1 MSDTKDCIIEVGEV
15 SSPAINEK
23 PTAKGNLT
31 APNRLAKASSFIS
44 EWTPFGLVASY
55 YVFSVCLYM
64 YCSNGLI
71 AIFWFIYMCTNF
83 YIAGTTVLEAFF
95 SITPCREA
103 RAIVTQAQEKSWL
116 FPTAHNKL
124 PILDLIIV
132 AYLPNE
138 QDIIMDRAFYALEQ
152 LDYPS
157 DKIRINIVYN
167 TPRTIEPLE
176 TELHQLPLR
185 FSHARVIKVPNSTSK
200 ADNLNYFFTLET
212 GSDIIAIYDCD
223 HYPHPNAPRWAA
235 ERFMA
240 EPDVDIVQGRCIVFN
255 SDDTFL
261 TNMIAVEF
269 DKIYAVSHPGRS
281 TMWGFG
287 LFCGSNGYWRTSL
300 LRNLKMDDSML
311 TEDIDS
317 ALRAFSKGAKT
328 VHDLNVTSYELA
340 PTTFSAFWK
349 QRLRWAQGWA
359 QASMRH
365 MKMVYNGVQD
375 PLRQEHAKR
384 SLTARFG
391 VLSLLLIR
399 ESSYYLVTQYT
410 CLVLSFLIVKFP
422 SSGEELWKLVYFQYP
437 VSQWLF
443 IVRFVQHLH
452 ALTLHLAN
460 GVVSQYC
467 VLGRYTLDHEPSQV
481 RVCVK
486 EDDHSVL
493 GLIPFLSYSQRHD
506 RPLWTRSAAR
516 QLQFLEPDSQEVMSS
531 DSLLHRIECMILLYI
546 HT

>member
-1 MSDTKDCIIEVGEV
+1 MSDSTKDCVIEVGEV
-15 SSPAINEK
+15 ASPVVNEK
-23 PTAKGNLT
+23 STPKSSLSVSEIPGRT
-31 APNRLAKASSFIS
+31 SSFIS

-64 YCSNGLI
+64 YCSNSLI

-103 RAIVTQAQEKSWL
+103 REIVTQAQEKEWL
-116 FPTAHNKL
+116 FPTPHHQL
-124 PILDLIIV
+124 PIIDLLIV

-138 QDIIMDRAFYALEQ
+138 QDIIMDRALYALEQ
-152 LDYPS
+152 IDYPS
-157 DKIRINIVYN
+157 NRIRINILYN
-167 TPRTIEPLE
+167 TPKAIEPLE
-176 TELHQLPLR
+176 SELAALPQR
-185 FSHARVIKVPNSTSK
+185 FPHARVIKVPNSTSK
-200 ADNLNYFFTLET
+200 ADNLNYFFTLDT

-223 HYPHPNAPRWAA
+223 HYPHPNSPRWAA
-235 ERFMA
+235 ERFVA
-240 EPDVDIVQGRCIVFN
+240 DKEVDIVQGRCIVFN
-255 SDDTFL
+255 SDDSFM

-300 LRNLKMDDSML
+300 LRDLKMDDTML

-340 PTTFSAFWK
+340 PTTFGAFWK

-365 MKMVYNGVQD
+365 MKMVWNGVKD
-375 PLRQEHAKR
+375 PLHEEHAKR
-384 SLTARFG
+384 SFTARFG

-410 CLVLSFLIVKFP
+410 CLVASFVIVKFP
-422 SSGEELWKLVYFQYP
+422 TSGDELWRLVYFQYP

-443 IVRFVQHLH
+443 IISIVCLI
-452 ALTLHLAN
+452 ATLWITN
-460 GVVSQYC
+460 
-467 VLGRYTLDHEPSQV
+467 QV
-481 RVCVK
+481 KSEYISRRMIILF
-486 EDDHSVL
+486 SVL
-493 GLIPFLSYSQRHD
+493 YPFYLILNATIGLYGH
-506 RPLWTRSAAR
+506 AR
-516 QLQFLEPDSQEVMSS
+516 QLVNYSS
-531 DSLLHRIECMILLYI
+531 WNPTARK
-546 HT
+546 

>member
-1 MSDTKDCIIEVGEV
+1 MTESKDYIIEIREDSPNEFDDKTPIKKSWTAVGVLESV
-15 SSPAINEK
+15 SAF
-23 PTAKGNLT
+23 T
-31 APNRLAKASSFIS
+31 S
-44 EWTPFGLVASY
+44 EWTPFSLVASY
-55 YVFSVCLYM
+55 YVFSTCLYM
-64 YCSNGLI
+64 YCSEGLI

-103 RAIVTQAQEKSWL
+103 RKIITEAQEKDWF
-116 FPTAHNKL
+116 FPTANHKL

-138 QDIIMDRAFYALEQ
+138 QDIIMDRATYALEQ
-152 LDYPS
+152 LDYPRER
-157 DKIRINIVYN
+157 IRINIVYN
-167 TPRTIEPLE
+167 TPNSIEPLE
-176 TELHQLPLR
+176 TDLHQLPLQY
-185 FSHARVIKVPNSTSK
+185 SHARIIKVPNSTSK
-200 ADNLNYFFTLET
+200 ADNLNYFFTLDT

-223 HYPHPNAPRWAA
+223 HYPHPNSPRWAA

-240 EPDVDIVQGRCIVFN
+240 DSEVDIVQGRCIVLN
-255 SDDTFL
+255 SHDTFL
-261 TNMIAVEF
+261 TSMIAVEF

-300 LRNLKMDDSML
+300 LREMKMDGSML

-317 ALRAFSKGAKT
+317 ALRAFSRGCKT

-365 MKMVYNGVQD
+365 VNMVYNDVQN
-375 PLRQEHAKR
+375 PLREAHSKR
-384 SLTARFG
+384 NFTARFG

-399 ESSYYLVTQYT
+399 ESSYYLVTQYM

-422 SSGEELWKLVYFQYP
+422 SSGEELWGLVYFQYP

-443 IVRFVQHLH
+443 IIRLVRPCHVS
-452 ALTLHLAN
+452 ALTHLAN
-460 GVVSQYC
+460 
-467 VLGRYTLDHEPSQV
+467 
-481 RVCVK
+481 
-486 EDDHSVL
+486 
-493 GLIPFLSYSQRHD
+493 
-506 RPLWTRSAAR
+506 
-516 QLQFLEPDSQEVMSS
+516 
-531 DSLLHRIECMILLYI
+531 
-546 HT
+546 

>member
-1 MSDTKDCIIEVGEV
+1 MSESKDCIIKVEEGK
-15 SSPAINEK
+15 PITLNEK
-23 PTAKGNLT
+23 ATARKSWT
-31 APNRLAKASSFIS
+31 AIGILEYISAVIS

-64 YCSNGLI
+64 YCSEGLI

-95 SITPCREA
+95 SISPCREA
-103 RAIVTQAQEKSWL
+103 RKIVTQAQEKNWL
-116 FPTAHNKL
+116 FPTAHNNL

-138 QDIIMDRAFYALEQ
+138 QDIIMDRAIYALEQ
-152 LDYPS
+152 LDYPR
-157 DKIRINIVYN
+157 DKIRINILYN
-167 TPRTIEPLE
+167 TPKSIEPLE
-176 TELHQLPLR
+176 TEMHQLPLQYDHVR
-185 FSHARVIKVPNSTSK
+185 IIKVPNSTSK
-200 ADNLNYFFTLET
+200 ADNLNYFLTLNT

-240 EPDVDIVQGRCIVFN
+240 ESDVDIVQGRCIVFN
-255 SDDTFL
+255 TNDTFL
-261 TNMIAVEF
+261 TSMIAVEF

-300 LRNLKMDDSML
+300 LREMKMDESML

-317 ALRAFSKGAKT
+317 ALRAFSRGCKT

-340 PTTFSAFWK
+340 PTTFGAFWK

-365 MKMVYNGVQD
+365 MKMVYNGVHD
-375 PLRQEHAKR
+375 PLREEHAKR
-384 SLTARFG
+384 SFTARFG

-410 CLVLSFLIVKFP
+410 CLVFSFLIVKFP
-422 SSGEELWKLVYFQYP
+422 SSGAELWKLVYFQYP
-437 VSQWLF
+437 ISQWLF
-443 IVRFVQHLH
+443 IISIVCLIATLWITNQVKSEFVSRRMIILFSI
-452 ALTLHLAN
+452 LYPFYL
-460 GVVSQYC
+460 VVNA
-467 VLGRYTLDHEPSQV
+467 TI
-481 RVCVK
+481 
-486 EDDHSVL
+486 
-493 GLIPFLSYSQRHD
+493 GLYGH
-506 RPLWTRSAAR
+506 AR
-516 QLQFLEPDSQEVMSS
+516 QLVRYSS
-531 DSLLHRIECMILLYI
+531 WNPTARK
-546 HT
+546 

>member
-1 MSDTKDCIIEVGEV
+1 MSETKDFTVDIGEITPV
-15 SSPAINEK
+15 TQIGQRSPSKRYTFGQVAENI
-23 PTAKGNLT
+23 
-31 APNRLAKASSFIS
+31 SSFLS
-44 EWTPFGLVASY
+44 EWTPFCLVASY
-55 YVFSVCLYM
+55 FIFSTCLYM
-64 YCSNGLI
+64 YCSEGLI

-83 YIAGTTVLEAFF
+83 YIAGATVIEAFM

-103 RAIVTQAQEKSWL
+103 RKVVTQAEEKGWL

-138 QDIIMDRAFYALEQ
+138 RDIIMDRAIYALEQ
-152 LDYPS
+152 LDYPQ
-157 DKIRINIVYN
+157 DKIRINILYN
-167 TPRTIEPLE
+167 TPYSIEPLE
-176 TELHQLPLR
+176 TELNQLPLR
-185 FSHARVIKVPNSTSK
+185 YPHARIIKVPNSTSK
-200 ADNLNYFFTLET
+200 ADNLNYFLMLDT

-223 HYPHPNAPRWAA
+223 HYPHPNGPRWAA

-240 EPDVDIVQGRCIVFN
+240 DTEVDIVQGRCIVFN
-255 SDDTFL
+255 SKETFL
-261 TNMIAVEF
+261 TSMIAVEF

-300 LRNLKMDDSML
+300 LRDMKMDGSML

-317 ALRAFSKGAKT
+317 ALRAFSRGCKT

-365 MKMVYNGVQD
+365 CKMIYNGVQD
-375 PLRQEHAKR
+375 PLHDGTKR
-384 SLTARFG
+384 DFTARFG

-399 ESSYYLVTQYT
+399 EASYYLVTQYT
-410 CLVLSFLIVKFP
+410 CLVLSFVIVKFP

-443 IVRFVQHLH
+443 VISVVCLV
-452 ALTLHLAN
+452 ATLWITNQVKSEFISRRMIILF
-460 GVVSQYC
+460 SITYPFYL
-467 VLGRYTLDHEPSQV
+467 VLSATI
-481 RVCVK
+481 
-486 EDDHSVL
+486 
-493 GLIPFLSYSQRHD
+493 GLYGH
-506 RPLWTRSAAR
+506 AR
-516 QLQFLEPDSQEVMSS
+516 QIVKYSS
-531 DSLLHRIECMILLYI
+531 WNPTARK
-546 HT
+546 